1 MLRIAII
8 DDVMAVCGQIEN
20 DLMDIA
26 QSMNM
31 LIEVEPYTNGESFCS
46 ALKNGE
52 SFDLIFLDI
61 ELKSMSGLE
70 VCAFIR
76 DTIGD
81 EFQQVVFIS
90 SQKQYSL
97 ELHTF
102 HPLDFLVKDITSD
115 MLKKVIVRYLKISGN
130 WNDTFEVK
138 IGQDIEKIKIKDIK
152 YLTID
157 SRIVRIVLDN
167 DNYYEYYSTLKNAYN
182 DLKKYGFLFVHKQ
195 FIVNPAYIKVY
206 EYEQIVLYDGMKIPI
221 GSSKRKEIRNKQLRS
236 YRKDFER

>member
-1 MLRIAII
+1 MLRIAVV
-8 DDVMAVCGQIEN
+8 DDVMAVCGKIET
-20 DLMDIA
+20 DLMYIA
-26 QSMNM
+26 QSMNI

-46 ALKNGE
+46 ALKKGE
-52 SFDLIFLDI
+52 SFDLILLDI
-61 ELKSMSGLE
+61 ELKSMTGIV
-70 VCAFIR
+70 VCSYIR
-76 DTIGD
+76 ETLGD

-115 MLKKVIVRYLKISGN
+115 MLKKVIVRYLKIGGN

-157 SRIVRIVLDN
+157 SRIVKIVLDN

-182 DLKKYGFLFVHKQ
+182 DLKKYDFLFVHKQ

-206 EYEQIVLYDGMKIPI
+206 EYEQIILYDGMKIPI

-236 YRKDFER
+236 YRKDFEK